1 MFKTVKLQN
10 SDQTIGKDS
19 GTLCTLSVALS
30 KSLFGKVGVVIFS
43 SVGLMYSIGRRKQ
56 TCLAHWHSL
65 ILSFFLSLP
74 LSFSLLSLSLFHN
87 SGTRELAF
95 INNGTMCVLEKLDA
109 DVLSFFRMRS
119 LSIEHN
125 LFLYPFFSQFADNH
139 GWFIS
144 LSLSKN

>member
-10 SDQTIGKDS
+10 SEIDQTIGKDS

-65 ILSFFLSLP
+65 ILSFLLSLP
-74 LSFSLLSLSLFHN
+74 FSFSLLSLSL
-87 SGTRELAF
+87 
-95 INNGTMCVLEKLDA
+95 
-109 DVLSFFRMRS
+109 
-119 LSIEHN
+119 
-125 LFLYPFFSQFADNH
+125 
-139 GWFIS
+139 S
-144 LSLSKN
+144 LSLLLTSYSLFRPCSSIINYHQYIHKYISIL